1 MNESTGN
8 ALIFYGIIIFTC
20 LFIAFFIGSISYSKA
35 YKVKNRIIEEIEK
48 EGESLL
54 DNGKDSCTN
63 AAAYNENVEKNI
75 IDWLEGNAKSTG
87 NSVASANSWGDI
99 GKSNQNTTIN
109 STGIGYQKNNNF
121 GFDLT
126 ERCNEYKEDG
136 ANLVNNTGDYVY
148 CVFIH
153 HTDSESSC
161 YYKVV
166 TFMSFNVAAS
176 FGLNGISISIPVKG
190 ETMTFKTLKS

>member
-54 DNGKDSCTN
+54 DNGGEPCGN
-63 AAAYNENVEKNI
+63 AYNDEVEEKI
-75 IDWLEGNAKSTG
+75 KVWLEGNAESTG
-87 NSVASANSWGDI
+87 NAVASANSWGDI
-99 GKSNQNTTIN
+99 GRSNQNTTIN

-126 ERCNEYKEDG
+126 ERCNEFTEDG

-153 HTDSESSC
+153 YNNKDKSSC

-176 FGLNGISISIPVKG
+176 FGLKGLSMSFPVKG
-190 ETMTFKTLKS
+190 ETMTFKTLKY